1 MPLSAVIITGQRM
14 LVLIR
19 HDNAD
24 CDCTGITQEVA
35 GQSLE

>member
-1 MPLSAVIITGQRM
+1 MPLSAVIVTGQRM

-24 CDCTGITQEVA
+24 RDCTRIAQEVA
-35 GQSLE
+35 DQSLE